1 MKNASLL
8 VEKQPFDLVLMDVW
22 LPKMDGLTALE
33 KIHEQ
38 DGAPMVVMIS
48 GHASIETAV
57 RATKLGAFD
66 FIEKPLSLEKTIL
79 AVKNCVEYLRLE
91 EENRRLRAELEHRH
105 QIIGNSVPMKAL
117 RQQIALTAPTNGRV
131 LIYGESGTGKELI
144 ARALHATE
152 PARIDALRRSE
163 LRRDSRGTDRVRAV
177 RPSQRELHGGF
188 RRQGWQIS
196 ESGQLA
202 RYSWMKLAT

>member
-1 MKNASLL
+1 MPASILIVDDEKGIRESLGALL
-8 VEKQPFDLVLMDVW
+8 RDEGYAVEAVASGEECLVAVEKQPFDLVLMDVW

-144 ARALHATE
+144 ARCCMDR
-152 PARIDALRRSE
+152 ARAHRC
-163 LRRDSRGTDRVRAV
+163 
-177 RPSQRELHGGF
+177 PS
-188 RRQGWQIS
+188 
-196 ESGQLA
+196 
-202 RYSWMKLAT
+202 